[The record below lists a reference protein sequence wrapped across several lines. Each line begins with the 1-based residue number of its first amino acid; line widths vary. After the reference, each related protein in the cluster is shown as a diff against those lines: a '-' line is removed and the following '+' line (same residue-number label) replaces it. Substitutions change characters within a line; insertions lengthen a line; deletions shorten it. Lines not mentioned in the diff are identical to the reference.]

1 MVSLTKKKKKKKT
14 EFSKKIFY
22 IITTLTIII
31 VLYSMALMWYTQ
43 DSSAL
48 SYLIPAIFGEL
59 GVSTGFYYW
68 KARTENKIKL
78 EKKYKIKIDDTCEN
92 EELDDDIEL

>member
-1 MVSLTKKKKKKKT
+1 MAKKKKKT

-92 EELDDDIEL
+92 EELDNIEL

>member
-1 MVSLTKKKKKKKT
+1 MVSLTKKKKKT

-31 VLYSMALMWYTQ
+31 VLYSMTLMWYTQ

>member
-1 MVSLTKKKKKKKT
+1 MAKKKKRQKT

-31 VLYSMALMWYTQ
+31 ILYSMALMWYTQ

-48 SYLIPAIFGEL
+48 AYLIPAIFAEL
-59 GVSTGFYYW
+59 TTCTGFYFW

>member
-1 MVSLTKKKKKKKT
+1 MVSLAKKKKKT

>member
-1 MVSLTKKKKKKKT
+1 MAKKKKKT

-31 VLYSMALMWYTQ
+31 VLYSMALMWHTQ

>member
-1 MVSLTKKKKKKKT
+1 MSKKQKQKK

-22 IITTLTIII
+22 IITTLTIIVI
-31 VLYSMALMWYTQ
+31 IYSMALMWYTK

-48 SYLIPAIFGEL
+48 AYLIPSIFTEMATC
-59 GVSTGFYYW
+59 TGFYFW

-78 EKKYKIKIDDTCEN
+78 EKKYGIKIEEDTS
-92 EELDDDIEL
+92 DIETENKDI

>member
-1 MVSLTKKKKKKKT
+1 MVSLTKKKKKT

-92 EELDDDIEL
+92 EKLDDDIEL

>member
-1 MVSLTKKKKKKKT
+1 MSKKKKQKV
-14 EFSKKIFY
+14 EFSKKIFH
-22 IITTLTIII
+22 ILITLTIVVVI
-31 VLYSMALMWYTQ
+31 YSMALMWYTQ
-43 DSSAL
+43 DTTAL

-78 EKKYKIKIDDTCEN
+78 EKKYKIKLEDVNEEYCEN
-92 EELDDDIEL
+92 EEEI

>member
-1 MVSLTKKKKKKKT
+1 MSLTKKKKKT

-31 VLYSMALMWYTQ
+31 VLYSMTLMWYTQ

>member
-1 MVSLTKKKKKKKT
+1 MAKKKKKKT
-14 EFSKKIFY
+14 KVEFSKKIFY
-22 IITTLTIII
+22 IITTLTVVIIF
-31 VLYSMALMWYTQ
+31 YSMALMWKTE
-43 DSSAL
+43 DASAL
-48 SYLIPAIFGEL
+48 AYLIPAIFTEL
-59 GVSTGFYYW
+59 ATCTAFYYW

>member
-1 MVSLTKKKKKKKT
+1 MAKKKKKT

-31 VLYSMALMWYTQ
+31 VLYSMALMWHTQ

-92 EELDDDIEL
+92 EELDDDVEL

>member
-1 MVSLTKKKKKKKT
+1 MANKKQT
-14 EFSKKIFY
+14 IEFSKKIFY
-22 IITTLTIII
+22 IITTLTIVI
-31 VLYSMALMWYTQ
+31 VLYSMAIMWYTK

-68 KARTENKIKL
+68 KARTENQIKL
-78 EKKYKIKIDDTCEN
+78 EKKYKIKLKDDDETEDD
-92 EELDDDIEL
+92 LDDDC

>member
-1 MVSLTKKKKKKKT
+1 VVSLTKKKKKT

>member
-1 MVSLTKKKKKKKT
+1 MTKKKKQT
-14 EFSKKIFY
+14 IEFSKKIFY
-22 IITTLTIII
+22 IITALTIVVVI
-31 VLYSMALMWYTQ
+31 YSMALMWYTQ
-43 DSSAL
+43 DTTAL

-78 EKKYKIKIDDTCEN
+78 EKKYKIKLENTEDYIN
-92 EELDDDIEL
+92 EEEI

>member
-1 MVSLTKKKKKKKT
+1 MAKKKKKT

>member
-1 MVSLTKKKKKKKT
+1 MVSLTKKKKKT

>member
-1 MVSLTKKKKKKKT
+1 MSLTKKKKKT

>member
-1 MVSLTKKKKKKKT
+1 MAKKKKRKKI

-22 IITTLTIII
+22 IITTFTIII
-31 VLYSMALMWYTQ
+31 VLYSMALMWHTQ

>member
-1 MVSLTKKKKKKKT
+1 MAKKKKRQKT